1 MTSTK
6 TKTILESCDIW
17 DIDYNS
23 DNWELEI
30 MTIYVSWQL
39 RVTLDSIRN
48 SCDVFEQILQT
59 ETCWF
64 FPHTDIDNSGRGC
77 IDCVQRQNARKYPQN
92 TLCPICRLESR
103 TMEEDASISNRRNHW
118 IQCHAES
125 LCLREEKEQNFENNF
140 LPRRVLENTRIH
152 LCQPCMLSNDNTD
165 L

>member
-77 IDCVQRQNARKYPQN
+77 IDFVQRQNARKYPQN
-92 TLCPICRLESR
+92 TLCLICRLESVIFGGR
-103 TMEEDASISNRRNHW
+103 WKKMLQSIIEGIIESSAMLKVFVWGRKRSKTLKTTFCLEE
-118 IQCHAES
+118 C
-125 LCLREEKEQNFENNF
+125 
-140 LPRRVLENTRIH
+140 
-152 LCQPCMLSNDNTD
+152 
-165 L
+165 